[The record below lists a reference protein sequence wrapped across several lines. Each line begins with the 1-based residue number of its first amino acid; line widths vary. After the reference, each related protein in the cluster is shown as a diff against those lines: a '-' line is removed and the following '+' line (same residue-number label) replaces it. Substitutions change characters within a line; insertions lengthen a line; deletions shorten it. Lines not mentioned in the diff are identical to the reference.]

1 MILKSRFV
9 APVGYPVIEDGAV
22 EVRDG
27 CIVAVGRARD
37 VSAPPDPADRD
48 FADAVIC
55 PGFVNAHAHLELSM
69 LAGRVPPTPDFA
81 GWLLRLGNVLSEAPP
96 TQESTVDA
104 VRAGVC
110 KSLAAGVTTI
120 GDITHLPAWT
130 RTPLAQSPLRAVS
143 FGEVI
148 AVGRRRNL
156 LRDRLEA
163 AASLTAQTERLRIG
177 ISPHAPYT
185 VEPEAMRACARAAQR
200 IDGPLSIHLCES
212 RSEDEFTRSGTGPL
226 ADFLRSID
234 VWDAWVPATRCDPLE
249 LIRANGL
256 LGSRTL
262 LAHANYLSDSQ
273 ISKIARSGASVA
285 YCPRTHAAFA
295 HEKHRF
301 TDMLAAGINVCIG
314 TDSLASNPSLSI
326 LDELRHLRRQRPDVA
341 PDTLLAMGT
350 IAGARAL
357 ECAHATGSIEIGK
370 AADLAVIPL
379 PPSGRNENW
388 DMIFELQNQ
397 PATVYIS
404 GVAEKD
410 GDP

>member
-9 APVGYPVIEDGAV
+9 APVGRPVIEDGAV

-27 CIVAVGRARD
+27 CIAAVGRARD
-37 VSAPPDPADRD
+37 VSAPPDPTDRD

-55 PGFVNAHAHLELSM
+55 PGFVNAHTHLELSM
-69 LAGRVPPTPDFA
+69 LAGCVPPTSDFP
-81 GWLLRLGNVLSEAPP
+81 GWLARLGNCLSEAPP
-96 TQESTVDA
+96 TQESTVHA
-104 VRAGVC
+104 VRAGVA

-212 RSEDEFTRSGTGPL
+212 RSEDEFTNNGTGPL

-234 VWDAWVPATRCDPLE
+234 VWDASVPLARCDPLE

-273 ISKIARSGASVA
+273 ISKIARSGASVV
-285 YCPRTHAAFA
+285 YCPRTHAAFG

-326 LDELRHLRRQRPDVA
+326 LDELRHLRRHRPDVT
-341 PDTLLAMGT
+341 PDALLAMGT
-350 IAGARAL
+350 LAGAHAL
-357 ECAHATGSIEIGK
+357 ECASATGSIEIGK

-379 PPSGRNENW
+379 PPSGHNDRWNL
-388 DMIFELQNQ
+388 IFELLHQ
-397 PATVYIS
+397 PAAVYIS
-404 GVAEKD
+404 GAAQTD
-410 GDP
+410 DDH